1 MQNASKVVYL
11 KPRWHAMMVLAS
23 LMVFIG
29 TAIAAGGQQL
39 SSAESFVFETIYGLP
54 DGLAPLFLTITQLGS
69 GWMVLVLAL
78 VAVTDKIRGLA
89 FKVVVNGAA
98 TFIAVEYAKIMIA
111 RPRPFVL
118 QDSVESREPLVAGYG
133 FPSGHT
139 AMTTVLGFTLLPYLP
154 RRFRPIVPVLVVL
167 VGLSRIYLGVHAPL
181 DIIGGLAIGLVIAS
195 FQHTWSSRR
204 QSKKHRSKA

>member
-1 MQNASKVVYL
+1 MQTVSHIRYW
-11 KPRWHAMMVLAS
+11 KPRWHAVMALAG
-23 LMVFIG
+23 LVVFVAS
-29 TAIAAGGQQL
+29 AIAAGGQQL
-39 SSAESFVFETIYGLP
+39 SSAEGFVFETIYGLP
-54 DGLAPLFLTITQLGS
+54 DGLTPLFLAITQLGS
-69 GWMVLVLAL
+69 EWMVLVLAL
-78 VAVTDKIRGLA
+78 VAVTDKIKGLA
-89 FKVVVNGAA
+89 FKVVVNGVA

-118 QDSVESREPLVAGYG
+118 QDFVESREPLVAGYG

-139 AMTTVLGFTLLPYLP
+139 AMATVLGFTLLPYLP

-167 VGLSRIYLGVHAPL
+167 VGLSRIYMGVHAPL

-204 QSKKHRSKA
+204 QSKKHRPKA